1 LHRKEAI
8 YYLIK
13 EILSIDVYDYIFR
26 SIDLKANDSMN
37 KSPIKNTNS
46 CIESIDE
53 NFPIDLMNVRDHCFK
68 DNSSPRQEPKL
79 LDSNVFC
86 QFGLFNKRTGSGTP
100 LMIKLRLT
108 PFLPRFELAGFPSAP
123 RRTQRDALHPISSLQ
138 AVVSLEQNDH
148 GHDWRFIS

>member
-1 LHRKEAI
+1 LHRKETI

-13 EILSIDVYDYIFR
+13 EILSIDVYNYIFR
-26 SIDLKANDSMN
+26 SIDLKANDSMY
-37 KSPIKNTNS
+37 KSTIQNIDS

-68 DNSSPRQEPKL
+68 DNSSSRQEPKP

-86 QFGLFNKRTGSGTP
+86 QFGLSNERTGSGTP
-100 LMIKLRLT
+100 LMIKLHGT
-108 PFLPRFELAGFPSAP
+108 PFLPRFELAGFFSAP
-123 RRTQRDALHPISSLQ
+123 RRTQREALPPISSLQ

-148 GHDWRFIS
+148 VHDRRFIS

>member
-1 LHRKEAI
+1 MHGKEPI
-8 YYLIK
+8 YYLIA
-13 EILSIDVYDYIFR
+13 EILFTSVYNAVLR
-26 SIDLKANDSMN
+26 RIDLKANDSMC
-37 KSPIKNTNS
+37 KSTIKNINS

-53 NFPIDLMNVRDHCFK
+53 NSPIDLMNAREHCFK
-68 DNSSPRQEPKL
+68 DNSSPRKAPKL

-86 QFGLFNKRTGSGTP
+86 LFGLSDERTGSGQP
-100 LMIKLRLT
+100 LMMKLRRT

-123 RRTQRDALHPISSLQ
+123 RRTQRDALPPISSLQ

>member
-13 EILSIDVYDYIFR
+13 EILSIDVYNYIFR

-37 KSPIKNTNS
+37 KSTIKNTNS

-68 DNSSPRQEPKL
+68 DNSSRDKSPNCL
-79 LDSNVFC
+79 I
-86 QFGLFNKRTGSGTP
+86 
-100 LMIKLRLT
+100 LMS
-108 PFLPRFELAGFPSAP
+108 F
-123 RRTQRDALHPISSLQ
+123 
-138 AVVSLEQNDH
+138 VSLDYLTSEQDPARH
-148 GHDWRFIS
+148 S